1 MFDFIG
7 DIVAAPFLCIG
18 WIIAAA
24 IAGALA
30 HSIMRS
36 NAPLITDII
45 LGFVG
50 VVIGNIILG
59 LLRVYRPEGGI
70 VGYIASI
77 VVGVIGGV
85 ILIAISRALSG
96 RRAV

>member
-7 DIVAAPFLCIG
+7 DILAAPFICVG
-18 WIIAAA
+18 WLIAGA

-30 HSIMRS
+30 HSLMRS
-36 NAPLITDII
+36 DAPLLTDII
-45 LGFVG
+45 VG
-50 VVIGNIILG
+50 LIGVLIGNLILG

-70 VGYIASI
+70 TGYLISI

-85 ILIAISRALSG
+85 ILIAIYRALSG
-96 RRAV
+96 RRVT